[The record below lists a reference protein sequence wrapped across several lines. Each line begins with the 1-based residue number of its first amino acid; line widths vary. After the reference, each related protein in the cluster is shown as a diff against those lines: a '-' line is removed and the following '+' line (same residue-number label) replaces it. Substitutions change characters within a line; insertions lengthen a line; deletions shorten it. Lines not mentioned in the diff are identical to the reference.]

1 MTSNNRLKLYCA
13 TSILGLLIAAIGFAY
28 NTWRLEL
35 SEHNST
41 VRTAAF
47 EVIIAVAEL
56 EQNIFA
62 AVYDDDPIAGSPR
75 IGWVKVG
82 LIEQLSVLID
92 PNVEK
97 AAIELK
103 QVWANHWDTLARDE
117 ASLAAIEQQ
126 LAILQS
132 ELKHVLKSLK

>member
-1 MTSNNRLKLYCA
+1 MISNDRLKLYYA
-13 TSILGLLIAAIGFAY
+13 TSIVGLLIAVLGFAY

-47 EVIIAVAEL
+47 ELIIATAEL

-92 PNVEK
+92 PKVEM

-103 QVWANHWDTLARDE
+103 KVWASNWSTLTQDKQ
-117 ASLAAIEQQ
+117 SLTAVEQQ
-126 LAILQS
+126 LVVLQS
-132 ELKHVLKSLK
+132 ELKQVLKSLN